1 MADLLCSYRGLYGD
15 LDSGL
20 QACTPS
26 SPGSVP
32 VKGGVI
38 YAHTHSHG
46 PATLIQSPG
55 LSSNGLAATG
65 FIFIKLISIISQAL
79 GLNKSLHNASG
90 YVICMFDC
98 MYVVCMYDCM
108 YGHLSA
114 RYPGKPEEGWDS
126 LEQSCR
132 QLCADVGVLGT

>member
-1 MADLLCSYRGLYGD
+1 
-15 LDSGL
+15 
-20 QACTPS
+20 
-26 SPGSVP
+26 
-32 VKGGVI
+32 
-38 YAHTHSHG
+38 
-46 PATLIQSPG
+46 
-55 LSSNGLAATG
+55 
-65 FIFIKLISIISQAL
+65 
-79 GLNKSLHNASG
+79 
-90 YVICMFDC
+90 MFDC